1 MKSPLH
7 HLKSS
12 FGAMLFWVTL
22 LATGIV
28 VTLGIRFLAVRRI
41 ESENLARIQSGNL
54 AQALDQNITSTL
66 QRIDLA
72 LGSVVGELEET
83 WTGGKPNQHGMERYL
98 AMEGKL
104 LPWPGIIW
112 IADAQGRAIIG
123 NRPISVVPPWES
135 RWWFQYCKANRNA
148 GMVVSKPI
156 IGFLTK
162 KWVISCVR
170 RYNLPNGDFGGVVV
184 IPLSVD
190 YVQGLLSGYEVGTGG
205 TLSLRD
211 SEGGYIARYP
221 RNPNGPELKI
231 GDLNGSAQLTRFI
244 QSGAEKET
252 HFSESPYDHVPRIY
266 ANRRV
271 KGAPLVIGVGL
282 ARADYLAQWRRDR
295 NRTLAIMGISILG
308 IWTFAWLFLQAWISQ
323 KRSSKSLSLSE
334 ERFRYVSSS
343 MLDIAYSC
351 VRRSSEDFAIDW
363 MIGASQ
369 TLLGLTIEEIMAT
382 RCWRSLVL
390 EEDRPLFM
398 ENVINLSPGESGF
411 CELRLVKKDGSLVWF
426 ESFAQCEVTDKDK
439 GYHRVFGALVDITKR
454 KEAELAV
461 QESEAKLNLVLNST
475 AEAIYG
481 MDMAGNLTFFN
492 EAFLRMAG
500 YTRGDS
506 LIGRNVH
513 NLIHHSHV
521 DGTSF
526 PIETCHILMALEARQ
541 ETHAE
546 DEVFWRA
553 DGTPFPVE
561 YWSWVQKVDE
571 EVVGVVV
578 TFIDITER
586 KLAEVERK
594 SLEAQLQHAQKM
606 ESLGTLAGGIA
617 HDMNNVLGAILG
629 LASANIE
636 AQPPGSPTYRAFDT
650 ISRAAIRGGGMI
662 KSLLGFARQS
672 PAEERELDLNTIL
685 REEVHLLERTTLSM
699 VRLEMDLAPD
709 LKPIRG
715 DASALTNAFM
725 NLCVNSVHAMH
736 ESGTLT
742 LRTRNVDLD
751 WVEAMVKDTGI
762 GMSKDVLDRALEPFF
777 TTKEIGKGTGLGL
790 SMVYSTVKAHH
801 GQMDI
806 QSEPGMGTTIRLRL
820 PACEPSTQATNQ
832 EDGPLTGK
840 YSRTLN
846 VLLVDDDELIQSSM
860 ESILQTLGHAVIT
873 SPSGEEALAIIE
885 AGFEPDVVILDMNMP
900 GLGGSGTLPRLRV
913 MLPNVPVL
921 LSTGRADQLA
931 VSLAEADPHVTLLPK
946 PFGMKDLQR
955 CLEPLGLG

>member
-1 MKSPLH
+1 
-7 HLKSS
+7 
-12 FGAMLFWVTL
+12 
-22 LATGIV
+22 
-28 VTLGIRFLAVRRI
+28 
-41 ESENLARIQSGNL
+41 
-54 AQALDQNITSTL
+54 
-66 QRIDLA
+66 
-72 LGSVVGELEET
+72 
-83 WTGGKPNQHGMERYL
+83 
-98 AMEGKL
+98 
-104 LPWPGIIW
+104 
-112 IADAQGRAIIG
+112 
-123 NRPISVVPPWES
+123 
-135 RWWFQYCKANRNA
+135 
-148 GMVVSKPI
+148 
-156 IGFLTK
+156 
-162 KWVISCVR
+162 
-170 RYNLPNGDFGGVVV
+170 
-184 IPLSVD
+184 
-190 YVQGLLSGYEVGTGG
+190 
-205 TLSLRD
+205 
-211 SEGGYIARYP
+211 
-221 RNPNGPELKI
+221 
-231 GDLNGSAQLTRFI
+231 
-244 QSGAEKET
+244 
-252 HFSESPYDHVPRIY
+252 
-266 ANRRV
+266 
-271 KGAPLVIGVGL
+271 
-282 ARADYLAQWRRDR
+282 
-295 NRTLAIMGISILG
+295 
-308 IWTFAWLFLQAWISQ
+308 
-323 KRSSKSLSLSE
+323 
-334 ERFRYVSSS
+334 